1 MNLDLSW
8 SKFQPCLHQTALSAS
23 ILDFKWVYECCKT
36 LFHSQ
41 LMLSVKIMPLKSPP
55 PPTKTEIQNGCK
67 ILFVKFQQSMTNKP
81 PWLQKGCIREIII
94 DKCTQQGP
102 TRYEPSDK
110 RLSKIKYCV
119 SEASN
124 VRQTAHGF
132 YTYLVVSTGD
142 RGGYV
147 DEKHFFKVEM
157 GRGYVNTSPVF
168 IFSWSIGSCVKVYN
182 SFDHLPY
189 RCRILVVICL

>member
-1 MNLDLSW
+1 M
-8 SKFQPCLHQTALSAS
+8 
-23 ILDFKWVYECCKT
+23 
-36 LFHSQ
+36 
-41 LMLSVKIMPLKSPP
+41 
-55 PPTKTEIQNGCK
+55 
-67 ILFVKFQQSMTNKP
+67 
-81 PWLQKGCIREIII
+81 QKGCIREIII

-110 RLSKIKYCV
+110 HLGKIKYCV

-147 DEKHFFKVEM
+147 DEKHFLRLRWE
-157 GRGYVNTSPVF
+157 GDT
-168 IFSWSIGSCVKVYN
+168 
-182 SFDHLPY
+182 
-189 RCRILVVICL
+189 